1 MMVSDP
7 TLLSLASLSMDLK
20 RVSLGWYRGSPKMAD
35 QFLKEAK
42 KRRNEVNPS
51 SVSPYI
57 RKLLRNLG
65 RLEQIQDTAKK
76 AEDALMY
83 SILLKNY
90 TTYTLNR
97 ISNK

>member
-1 MMVSDP
+1 MINNP
-7 TLLSLASLSMDLK
+7 TLLSLASLATDLK
-20 RVSLGWYRGSPKMAD
+20 RVSLGWHRGSQKMAN

-42 KRRNEVNPS
+42 KRQNEINPS

-65 RLEQIQDTAKK
+65 KLEQTQDTAKK

-83 SILLKNY
+83 SILFKNY
-90 TTYTLNR
+90 TVSRTLN
-97 ISNK
+97 K

>member
-1 MMVSDP
+1 MINDP

-20 RVSLGWYRGSPKMAD
+20 RVSLGWHRGSPKMAD

-42 KRRNEVNPS
+42 KRKSEINLKL
-51 SVSPYI
+51 VSPYI
-57 RKLLRNLG
+57 RKLLMSLG
-65 RLEQIQDTAKK
+65 KLEWTQNTAKK

-90 TTYTLNR
+90 TVNQTLN
-97 ISNK
+97 K